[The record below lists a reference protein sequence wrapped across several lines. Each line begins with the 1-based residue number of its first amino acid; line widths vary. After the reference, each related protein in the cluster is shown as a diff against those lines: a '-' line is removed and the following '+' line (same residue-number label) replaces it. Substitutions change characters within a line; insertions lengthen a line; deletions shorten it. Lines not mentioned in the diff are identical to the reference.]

1 MFCSKQSWQLWCV
14 DVKQLQEQLRCHCSC
29 PQLGFSV
36 YMVEWGFI
44 SDSMLVHG
52 WKSLAGSVWYL
63 CEARM
68 SGVGLICRVLFD
80 RAKLIISSQRFRCS
94 LGSCSSQNSQF
105 ILCTAATAL
114 WLCLILKLLWSN
126 FKTLPAALNH
136 LIVITEC
143 LMNDS
148 FWGAKLSIH
157 IAFIVVTVMHSDIYV
172 QIQCGKKIWKE
183 NLNSWNERRWGAKTD
198 LHLFW
203 CVSSWCRCVDLCF

>member
-1 MFCSKQSWQLWCV
+1 MLVLTRNGIDFLVFCSKQSWQLWCV

-94 LGSCSSQNSQF
+94 LGSCSTVRTLNSY
-105 ILCTAATAL
+105 
-114 WLCLILKLLWSN
+114 
-126 FKTLPAALNH
+126 
-136 LIVITEC
+136 
-143 LMNDS
+143 
-148 FWGAKLSIH
+148 
-157 IAFIVVTVMHSDIYV
+157 YV
-172 QIQCGKKIWKE
+172 QQP
-183 NLNSWNERRWGAKTD
+183 L
-198 LHLFW
+198 
-203 CVSSWCRCVDLCF
+203 LCDCA